1 MHRKTASL
9 ARAAVV
15 APAIAALALPL
26 HGSAA
31 TATTGFTKTSGLHFT
46 AANLGPSSDQSCDIV
61 YDLYV
66 PNDATATHQVPAV
79 LTTNGFGGS
88 KNDQAS
94 VAALLA
100 NNDYEVLSYSGLGFG
115 GSSCSIELD
124 SPEWDGRA
132 ASELVS
138 LLASPREHPEVA
150 KNAPGDPV
158 VGTWGGSYG
167 GGFQFALAAVDPRVD
182 AMIPQIT
189 WNDLSYSLAP
199 NNDSASFNYAASPP
213 GAPKFEWTDLF
224 FADGAAQVGINHGT
238 SGNPPTG
245 CPGFD
250 RQVCV
255 SQAETTAT
263 GYPTADTTA
272 LLRHAS
278 AEYELF
284 ENPQAHVPPMMLMQG
299 QNDTLFN
306 FADAVANYRGAL
318 RRGAPVKLVLK
329 EGGHSGPAA
338 PGEVND
344 SDPAKGYLD
353 QLYLDWYAKY
363 LKHQDV
369 DTGPQVEF
377 FRDWVS
383 YDTNG
388 SAQPAYG
395 SSHTWPVGPVQQL
408 YLSGGG
414 PGSGGSLVGDTGSVV
429 AGSQTFVNPPGGQP
443 SSYSETS
450 DQGQKLAPTDPPG
463 EFASWSTAP
472 LAADTDV
479 VGIPQLAFTVSAPL
493 ASSADP
499 TTELVLYGKLY
510 DVDPA
515 GNVTLVHGIVAPLRV
530 ADATRPVHLNLPGQ
544 VHRYAAGHRIE
555 LVLASTDQAYAGSRV
570 AGPIT
575 VAADPAHPS
584 VLSLPL
590 APAAQTSKHGGV
602 AGASL
607 NPASSGAAATAVS
620 LPNTAAAGGPSRG
633 MVVMLSI
640 AVSAFALMS
649 SRRRRARAGR

>member
-1 MHRKTASL
+1 MLSRK
-9 ARAAVV
+9 AALLGATVV
-15 APAIAALALPL
+15 APALAALTAPLP
-26 HGSAA
+26 GRAA
-31 TATTGFTKTSGLHFT
+31 TTTVPFTKSSGLHFT
-46 AANLGPSSDQSCDIV
+46 ATGLGPTSDQSCDIV

-66 PNDATATHQVPAV
+66 PNDATAGHQVPAI

-94 VAALLA
+94 VAGLFAG
-100 NNDYEVLSYSGLGFG
+100 NDYEVLSYSGLGFG
-115 GSSCSIELD
+115 GSGCSIELD

-138 LLASPREHPEVA
+138 LLAARPEVA
-150 KNAPGDPV
+150 KDGPGDPV
-158 VGTWGGSYG
+158 IGTWGGSYG
-167 GGFQFALAAVDPRVD
+167 GGFQFALAAVDRRID

-189 WNDLSYSLAP
+189 WNDLTYSLAP
-199 NNDSASFNYAASPP
+199 NNDTGTFNYLSSPP
-213 GAPKFEWTDLF
+213 GVPKFEWTDFF
-224 FADGAAQVGINHGT
+224 FADGAAQVAINAGT

-250 RQVCV
+250 REVCV
-255 SQAETTAT
+255 SQAETTAA
-263 GYPTADTTA
+263 GYPTADTLA

-284 ENPQAHVPPMMLMQG
+284 ENPATHVPPMLLMQG

-318 RRGAPVKLVLK
+318 RRHAPVKLVLK

-338 PGEVND
+338 AGEVND
-344 SDPAKGYLD
+344 GTPANGYLD
-353 QLYLDWYAKY
+353 QLYLAWYAKY

-369 DTGPQVEF
+369 STGPQVEF

-383 YDTNG
+383 YDHNG
-388 SAQPAYG
+388 SAKPAYG
-395 SSHTWPVGPVQQL
+395 SSDSWPVGPVERL
-408 YLSGGG
+408 FLSGGG
-414 PGSGGSLVGDTGSVV
+414 VNAGGSLETDRDAVV

-450 DQGQKLAPTDPPG
+450 ELGPKLSPTDPPG

-472 LAADTDV
+472 LAHDTDV
-479 VGIPQLAFTVSAPL
+479 VGIPQLTVQVSAPA
-493 ASSADP
+493 ASSVDP
-499 TTELVLYGKLY
+499 TSELVLFGKLY
-510 DVDPA
+510 DVDPS
-515 GNVTLVHGIVAPLRV
+515 GNVSLVHGIVAPLRV
-530 ADATRPVHLNLPGQ
+530 GDASKPVHVNLPGQ

-570 AGPIT
+570 PGAIT
-575 VAADPAHPS
+575 VAVDPSQPP

-590 APAAQTSKHGGV
+590 APQADETEQ
-602 AGASL
+602 
-607 NPASSGAAATAVS
+607 PEASSVHGLQATACCGAAAEVTS
-620 LPNTAAAGGPSRG
+620 LPDTAAAGATGIAPAA
-633 MVVMLSI
+633 MVLLTSV
-640 AVSAFALMS
+640 AGVVVA
-649 SRRRRARAGR
+649 RRRRRWRA

>member
-1 MHRKTASL
+1 MRHNST
-9 ARAAVV
+9 
-15 APAIAALALPL
+15 AALLGLAALGSAVAGLGVPAR
-26 HGSAA
+26 GSAA
-31 TATTGFTKTSGLHFT
+31 TVASAFTATTGLHFT
-46 AANLGPSSDQSCDIV
+46 ATGLGPAANQSCDVV

-66 PNDATATHQVPAV
+66 PNDATASHQVPAI

-115 GSSCSIELD
+115 GSSCNIELD

-132 ASELVS
+132 ASELVT
-138 LLASPREHPEVA
+138 LLASRPEVA

-158 VGTWGGSYG
+158 IGTWGGSYG
-167 GGFQFALAAVDPRVD
+167 GGFQFALAAVDPRID

-189 WNDLSYSLAP
+189 WNDLAYSLAP
-199 NNDSASFNYAASPP
+199 NNDAANFNYSSSPP
-213 GAPKFEWTDLF
+213 GAPKYQWTNLF
-224 FADGAAQVGINHGT
+224 FADGMAQVATNAGT

-250 RQVCV
+250 QQVCIAN
-255 SQAETTAT
+255 AETAAF
-263 GYPTADTTA
+263 GYGPPDVVA

-284 ENPQAHVPPMMLMQG
+284 ENPKTHVPPMLLMQG

-306 FADAVANYRGAL
+306 FADALANYDGAL

-338 PGEVND
+338 AGEVND
-344 SDPAKGYLD
+344 SDPSKGYLD
-353 QLYLDWYAKY
+353 QLYLAWYGKY
-363 LKHQDV
+363 LKHLSV

-383 YDTNG
+383 YDQNG

-395 SSHTWPVGPVQQL
+395 ASNTWPVGAVEKL

-414 PGSGGSLVGDTGSVV
+414 LGSGGSLVATAKDVA
-429 AGSQTFVNPPGGQP
+429 AGSQTFVNPPAGLP
-443 SSYSETS
+443 ASYSETS
-450 DQGQKLAPTDPPG
+450 DQGQKVPPTDPPG
-463 EFASWSTAP
+463 EFASWSTPP
-472 LAADTDV
+472 LTADTDV
-479 VGIPQLAFTVSAPL
+479 VGIPQLTFRVSAP
-493 ASSADP
+493 ATSSVDP
-499 TTELVLYGKLY
+499 TTELVLFGKLY
-510 DVDPA
+510 DVDPS
-515 GNVTLVHGIVAPLRV
+515 GNVTLVHGIVAPIRV
-530 ADATRPVHLNLPGQ
+530 ADTSKPVHLNLPGQ

-555 LVLASTDQAYAGSRV
+555 LVLASTDSAYLGSRV
-570 AGPIT
+570 PGPIT
-575 VAADPAHPS
+575 VSVDRSDPA

-590 APAAQTSKHGGV
+590 APTATTQPKGHGSAGV
-602 AGASL
+602 AL
-607 NPASSGAAATAVS
+607 VPASNGGGAQLAS
-620 LPNTAAAGGPSRG
+620 LPNTSEGTGGRLAADLLSACCLVAAVARG
-633 MVVMLSI
+633 
-640 AVSAFALMS
+640 
-649 SRRRRARAGR
+649 RRRRRRS